1 VHPLPN
7 LCAGATPPRDGLP
20 TGSRRHSRHRPSL
33 DLRPTA
39 AAELEELRAS
49 QRAFERATADSL
61 ADMNS
66 KLASLMAMVANA
78 NTSSSGPF
86 PT

>member
-1 VHPLPN
+1 
-7 LCAGATPPRDGLP
+7 
-20 TGSRRHSRHRPSL
+20 L

-39 AAELEELRAS
+39 SAELEELRAS
-49 QRAFERATADSL
+49 QRAFERATADSF
-61 ADMNS
+61 ADVSS

-78 NTSSSGPF
+78 STSSSGPF